1 MERCLAAI
9 GSLKWICEHLWFAR
23 QELRAHNSLPV
34 SRSAGLINRPFSAG
48 RCTRIRGPL
57 FDPPLETLA
66 GPLPAVLTPR
76 LAQGATKHEEEFGC
90 EAAEWAALILCRAQ
104 NSCARTQLVHFVF
117 PPCWLLVNRRGNR
130 SLEGTLFFGFSP
142 PIRFG
147 LQITWL
153 LRSFCLARILARG
166 TGNS

>member
-9 GSLKWICEHLWFAR
+9 GSLKWISEHLWFAR
-23 QELRAHNSLPV
+23 QELRAHNRLPV

-76 LAQGATKHEEEFGC
+76 LAQGATTHEEELGC
-90 EAAEWAALILCRAQ
+90 EAAEWAAFRIASNVSCILC
-104 NSCARTQLVHFVF
+104 F
-117 PPCWLLVNRRGNR
+117 LLAG
-130 SLEGTLFFGFSP
+130 
-142 PIRFG
+142 
-147 LQITWL
+147 
-153 LRSFCLARILARG
+153 CL
-166 TGNS
+166 